1 MCKQKRRNM
10 MHTLSEIEAT
20 ITQLSKVEARELLDW
35 LQNYLDNAWDRQIET
50 DAKSGR
56 LDALIQRAE
65 LDIAAN
71 RIKPLDEVLHNL

>member
-1 MCKQKRRNM
+1 

>member
-1 MCKQKRRNM
+1 
-10 MHTLSEIEAT
+10 MHTRSEIEAA

-35 LQNYLDNAWDRQIET
+35 LQDYLDNAWDRQIET

>member
-1 MCKQKRRNM
+1 M

>member
-1 MCKQKRRNM
+1 M
-10 MHTLSEIEAT
+10 MHTRSEIEAA

-71 RIKPLDEVLHNL
+71 RIKPLDEVLHNF